1 MANAEFQPMVPEME
15 SFDAVTRKPKNVKTL
30 ADQLE
35 EVGVTLV
42 KSLSDQVIGWSLI
55 FPLEDFR
62 SPKYKEHVKKVS
74 AYELFGRVTDR
85 YMMKPVIKL
94 SSANKS
100 ERAGYT
106 ITVESQSPL

>member
-1 MANAEFQPMVPEME
+1 MVNAEFQPVVPKME
-15 SFDAVTRKPKNVKTL
+15 SLEAVPRKPKNVKTL
-30 ADQLE
+30 ADQLD
-35 EVGVTLV
+35 EVGVNFI
-42 KSLSDQVIGWSLI
+42 KSLTDQVIGWSLV

-62 SPKYKEHVKKVS
+62 SPKYEAHVKKVS
-74 AYELFGRVTDR
+74 ANDLFGRVTNR
-85 YMMKPVIKL
+85 FMMELVIKL

>member
-1 MANAEFQPMVPEME
+1 MANAEFQPVVPKME
-15 SFDAVTRKPKNVKTL
+15 NFDAVTRKPKNVKTF
-30 ADQLE
+30 ADQLD
-35 EVGVTLV
+35 EVGVTFF
-42 KSLSDQVIGWSLI
+42 KSLFDQVIGWSFI

-62 SPKYKEHVKKVS
+62 SPKYEEHVKKVS
-74 AYELFGRVTDR
+74 ANDLFGRVTNR
-85 YMMKPVIKL
+85 FMMETVIKL

>member
-1 MANAEFQPMVPEME
+1 MANAEFQPVVPKME
-15 SFDAVTRKPKNVKTL
+15 SFDAVPRKPKNVKTFS
-30 ADQLE
+30 DQLD

-55 FPLEDFR
+55 FPLEDYR
-62 SPKYKEHVKKVS
+62 SPKYEAHVKKVS
-74 AYELFGRVTDR
+74 ANELFGRVTDR

-106 ITVESQSPL
+106 ITVESQSTL